1 MGHMKDTHEHNIENS
16 PGLNPHVHSFVRFPE
31 DQQLLVTS
39 AFDTQHTSACQ
50 LQTPKDLMATWN
62 LDKTKYPLKDLL
74 YGGSNKL
81 TLRNDIG
88 TVKIRINP
96 LQSFIFE
103 IQ

>member
-1 MGHMKDTHEHNIENS
+1 MLKDIHEYNIENS
-16 PGLNPHVHSFVRFPE
+16 PGYNQDVYSFVRYTE
-31 DQQLLVTS
+31 DQQLVVIS
-39 AFDTQHTSACQ
+39 NFDTQNTYAFELQ
-50 LQTPKDLMATWN
+50 LPKDLMATWN